1 MTVRVF
7 TRPILAL
14 AAGFLLSIPAQAQN
28 TPQIQA
34 AQHLL
39 DKGEYMQALVKLDSA
54 ILLTPENAQIFALQ
68 GQAKSNLGDCTGAI
82 ESWDQYGA
90 LDKDNSWKVDGLKA
104 DCYIQ
109 QGRHE
114 EAIDAISKYLVHD
127 PYNGHFYLMRGHE
140 YYLTSKYARAV
151 QDYSTIIDRKL
162 QGYNTFEV
170 FYKRGLAYAEFGMNK
185 EALADFDKVVKLYPQ
200 FNYGYFYRGSSYWH
214 LGEYDKAIVDFTTAI
229 HLDSKDLHS
238 YFNRGLCYQSEK
250 EYDKALADF
259 SKVIQLDPNFDEA
272 YNQVAMTTYYKGN
285 WVEAEKSFNE
295 YINKFSGLSHAYYN
309 RGMFY
314 TERKDYKKAL
324 LDFDYCVQLNPK
336 DGEAHFQKALI
347 LLEMQKQSE
356 ACDALKQALKAGNAE
371 AKQLIKKTC
380 NQSGV
385 ETN

>member
-185 EALADFDKVVKLYPQ
+185 EALVDFDKVVKLYPQ

-314 TERKDYKKAL
+314 TERKEYKKAL